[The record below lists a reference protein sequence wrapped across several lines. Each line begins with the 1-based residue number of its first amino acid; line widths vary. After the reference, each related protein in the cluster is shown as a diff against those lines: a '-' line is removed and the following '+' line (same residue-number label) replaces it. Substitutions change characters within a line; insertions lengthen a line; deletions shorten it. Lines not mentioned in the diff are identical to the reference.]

1 MSFTDKIAF
10 VTGAGSG
17 IGRATSL
24 ALAAAGAT
32 VYAAD
37 INGDSVTAAVR
48 EIEAA
53 GGAAHALVTDV
64 SDAAA
69 LRAAFDEIRARS
81 GRLDLAFNNAGID
94 GRVEPLHDITETE
107 WTRILTVNLTSQ
119 FLCLQHE
126 IDLMLENGGGTIVNN
141 ASVGGLLGTYFH
153 AAYNASKHGV
163 VGLTRSAALEYIERG
178 IRINCVCP
186 GAVRTQ
192 FMEELPDT
200 VVDHLRAG
208 TPAGRLAETSELADA
223 VLWLLSDKST
233 YMVGHALAVDGG
245 ITAGDMGTKFS

>member
-17 IGRATSL
+17 IGRATAL
-24 ALAAAGAT
+24 ALAAEGAT

-37 INGDSVTAAVR
+37 INGDSVGAAVA
-48 EIEAA
+48 EIESA
-53 GGAAHALVTDV
+53 GGTAHALVTDV
-64 SDAAA
+64 SDLGA
-69 LRAAFDEIRARS
+69 LQAAFDQIRSRS
-81 GRLDLAFNNAGID
+81 GRLDMAFNNAGID
-94 GRVEPLHDITETE
+94 GRVEPLLDIAADE
-107 WTRILTVNLTSQ
+107 WARIINVNLTSQ
-119 FLCLQHE
+119 FLCLQLE

-178 IRINCVCP
+178 VRINCVCP

-192 FMEELPDT
+192 FMEELPAA

-223 VLWLLSDKST
+223 VLWLLSDRST